1 MSNKAIIFDLDGTLV
16 DSVPLI
22 LKCYSEGLSK
32 HGITPVK
39 EKILALMGLPT
50 LNVVLELVGGNINVR
65 IEEVIK
71 DIFDCFS
78 RTWMNELRLYPG
90 IEEVLNK
97 LREKGYKLGIVTS
110 SEQEHAE
117 IMLDFF
123 KLKKYF
129 DIVQGRVD
137 HLKPKPYPDMILYVL
152 NQLKVESENA
162 LYVGD
167 TFHDCVASAKANV
180 KFILVERGWGGKFL
194 RGCLP
199 WKILN
204 DLKELLVLT

>member
-32 HGITPVK
+32 HGIIPVK

-50 LNVVLELVGGNINVR
+50 LDVVLELVGGINSIR
-65 IEEVIK
+65 IEEVIR

-90 IEEVLNK
+90 VEEVLSK
-97 LREKGYKLGIVTS
+97 LKEKGYKLGIVTS

-123 KLKKYF
+123 NLKKYF
-129 DIVQGRVD
+129 EIIQGRVD
-137 HLKPKPYPDMILYVL
+137 HLKPKPHPDTILYVL
-152 NQLKVESENA
+152 NQLRVEPENA

-180 KFILVERGWGGKFL
+180 KFILVERGWGERFL
-194 RGCLP
+194 KKCLP

-204 DLKELLVLT
+204 DLRELLVFT